1 MAAATSNYLK
11 AHQVLAETAHWTS
24 IVAPAVLMAVLAA
37 AVWLDFARH
46 RIPNVLTFGALG
58 AGLLLS
64 AVGAG
69 LDGAVTAFA
78 GAAVAFAC
86 FMPLYLM
93 KGMGGGDVKLMAA
106 AGAFLGP
113 MNAFIAAMLTLAT
126 GAILGLV
133 VLAWRLIELRDAS
146 GALLAGPVLAQAGK
160 KRFPYAAAI
169 AVGVVSTMCLRGLLK
184 PLFGG
189 LA

>member
-1 MAAATSNYLK
+1 MFADSA
-11 AHQVLAETAHWTS
+11 QWTS
-24 IVAPAVLMAVLAA
+24 IVAPAVLMAALAA

-46 RIPNVLTFGALG
+46 RIPNVLTFAALG

-64 AVGAG
+64 AWGSG
-69 LDGAVTAFA
+69 LDGALMAFA

-86 FMPLYLM
+86 FMPLYVL

-113 MNAFIAAMLTLAT
+113 MNAFVAAMLTLAA
-126 GAILGLV
+126 GAVLGLV
-133 VLAWRLIELRDAS
+133 VLTWRLIELRSTS
-146 GALLAGPVLAQAGK
+146 GALVSGPVLADAGK

-169 AVGVVSTMCLRGLLK
+169 AIGAVSTMWLRGLLK
-184 PLFGG
+184 PLAGS

>member
-1 MAAATSNYLK
+1 
-11 AHQVLAETAHWTS
+11 
-24 IVAPAVLMAVLAA
+24 MAVLAA

-78 GAAVAFAC
+78 GAAVAIAC
-86 FMPLYLM
+86 FMPVYLM

-113 MNAFIAAMLTLAT
+113 FNAFLAAMLTLAA
-126 GAILGLV
+126 GAVLGV
-133 VLAWRLIELRDAS
+133 AVLAWRILELRTNS
-146 GALLAGPVLAQAGK
+146 GALASGPALAQMRK
-160 KRFPYAAAI
+160 ERFPYAAAI
-169 AVGVVSTMCLRGLLK
+169 AVGVITTLWLRGLLQ
-184 PLFGG
+184 PLAGS
-189 LA
+189 LE